1 MDKKFKNNSL
11 RLLELIRQNTDK
23 NHPASQSTL
32 RKIVGEEPADEIM
45 GDKGTYARR
54 LLELAETYNTD
65 DDGKVLDPDEWKIV
79 YPGYRRKKNEE
90 LNEKLPEEEL
100 RKRNGKV
107 YYNHPVE
114 EHEVDFL
121 ISSIRNSHDFTDEEK
136 KSLEQRLKNALCSK
150 YYSYNGDIT
159 NGLIQGSDL
168 QRNIAVDE
176 SELKNVEKNIGI
188 LRGFIR
194 TKMMTNIWVSPDKN
208 GEHQN
213 GKKALEICQVSPYC
227 VVLSEGYYWLIANR
241 HERPG
246 ETYEFPDDYPEEYKY
261 DRQFPWYTDELSA
274 YRIDL
279 ISKVNKAYVPET
291 TFIHRYVSDA
301 YSAEPYERTNKGER
315 PRKARYNPEI
325 KKRLDIFAKKY
336 KEIHFEHGKDITLN

>member
-1 MDKKFKNNSL
+1 MDKKLKNNSI

-23 NHPASQSTL
+23 NHPASQNTL
-32 RKIVGEEPADEIM
+32 RKLVGEELSDEIM

-65 DDGKVLDPDEWKIV
+65 DDGNVLDPSEWKIV

-107 YYNHPVE
+107 YYNQPVE
-114 EHEVDFL
+114 DYEMDFL
-121 ISSIRNSHDFTDEEK
+121 ILSIYESHNFTDEEK
-136 KSLEQRLKNALCSK
+136 KSFEQRLKNALCSK
-150 YYSYNGDIT
+150 YYSYNGDVT

-194 TKMMTNIWVSPDKN
+194 TKMMANIWVSFDNN

-241 HERPG
+241 H
-246 ETYEFPDDYPEEYKY
+246 
-261 DRQFPWYTDELSA
+261 
-274 YRIDL
+274 
-279 ISKVNKAYVPET
+279 
-291 TFIHRYVSDA
+291 
-301 YSAEPYERTNKGER
+301 
-315 PRKARYNPEI
+315 
-325 KKRLDIFAKKY
+325 
-336 KEIHFEHGKDITLN
+336 

>member
-1 MDKKFKNNSL
+1 MPKLSKSNSL

-23 NHPASQSTL
+23 NHTASQNAL
-32 RKIVGEEPADEIM
+32 RKIAGEELADEIM

-54 LLELAETYNTD
+54 LQELAETYNTD
-65 DDGKVLDPDEWKIV
+65 ADGNVLDPSEWKIV
-79 YPGYRRKKNEE
+79 YPGYRCKKNEK

-100 RKRNGKV
+100 HRRNGKV

-121 ISSIRNSHDFTDEEK
+121 ISSIHNSHDFTDEEK
-136 KSLEQRLKNALCSK
+136 RFLEQRLKNALCSK
-150 YYSYNGDIT
+150 YYSYNGDLT
-159 NGLIQGSDL
+159 NGLIHCSDS
-168 QRNIAVDE
+168 RKNIALDE
-176 SELKNVEKNIGI
+176 AELKNVEKNIGI

-194 TKMMTNIWVSPDKN
+194 TKMMANIWLSTN
-208 GEHQN
+208 E
-213 GKKALEICQVSPYC
+213 CFQVSPYC

-301 YSAEPYERTNKGER
+301 YYAEPYERTNKGER

-325 KKRLDIFAKKY
+325 KKRLDIFAMKY
-336 KEIHFEHGKDITLN
+336 KEIHFEHGKDVALN